1 MLLVRAGALGD
12 LLLLWPVVAALRR
25 AGHAV
30 SLVAPARSASAL
42 VGPGAAVAAYDFDG
56 PELAALLA
64 GSPGDG
70 PLAGAIAEADAVV
83 AWTRSPP
90 LQGLLAG
97 RSRRLLVHDPAPPA
111 GGPHAAR
118 WLARAIDPLVRDAER
133 EVEATPPLPFTD
145 VERAAAA
152 QETRELP
159 EGFVAV
165 HAGSGSPS
173 KNWPFERF
181 VASARALASG
191 RPWLFVAGPA
201 ERDAAPPADAVVAR
215 DWPPRRLGAAL
226 ARAGLVLGND
236 SGVSHLAAAAGAPTL
251 ALFGPT
257 DPALWAPVG
266 PRVAVVRAP
275 GGLLDSLGVDEVVA
289 AGRALRSA
297 ASGPPSGSPGDRR

>member
-1 MLLVRAGALGD
+1 LRVLLARAGALGD

-25 AGHAV
+25 AGHDVA
-30 SLVAPARSASAL
+30 LVAPARTGSAL
-42 VGPGAAVAAYDFDG
+42 VGPGTADAVFDFDG
-56 PELAALLA
+56 PELAALLGGA
-64 GSPGDG
+64 PVDG
-70 PLAGAIAEADAVV
+70 PLGRAIAEADAVV
-83 AWTRSPP
+83 VWTRSAP
-90 LQGLLAG
+90 LLDLFST

-111 GGPHAAR
+111 AGPHAAR
-118 WLARAIDPLVRDAER
+118 WLARAIEPLVTGAER

-145 VERAAAA
+145 DEQAAAA
-152 QETRELP
+152 LETRELP
-159 EGFVAV
+159 EGFLAV

-181 VASARALASG
+181 VAAARALASG

-201 ERDAAPPADAVVAR
+201 ERGVEPPKGAVVAR
-215 DWPPRRLGAAL
+215 DWPLRRLGAAL

-257 DPALWAPVG
+257 DPAVWAPVG

-275 GGLLDSLGVDEVVA
+275 GGLLDSLDVDEVVA

-297 ASGPPSGSPGDRR
+297 ASGPASG